1 MYQTVYD
8 ERQVTA
14 YRIETETV
22 YDQQTVTRYR
32 PVYETEVRE
41 RRYTV
46 ARPVTET
53 AEREERYK
61 VLRPVWETQMR
72 DASYDRVR
80 DVVETSEREE
90 RYTVQR
96 PVMETQE
103 REERYTVQRPVVET
117 AEREQC
123 STVVEPVTTYRTDYV
138 DQGRYVEQVNVQ
150 PGRTYTALRWV
161 PGTTACD
168 PATGQTVNQPGGL
181 AWIPFQGPAATTVN
195 RVWQPNV
202 VAMQTPQTTYVQR
215 VVTQKVPYQVT
226 RLRARRNGP
235 QGADSGLPNGR
246 GRASPARAGQHRSP
260 GDRARRAASAGAGL
274 QDGRRGSRSPK
285 CR

>member
-1 MYQTVYD
+1 MKRLLLFSLTIWSAAAMQVTAQEACQTYRLVYQTVYD
-8 ERQVTA
+8 EREVTA
-14 YRIETETV
+14 YRIDTETV

-32 PVYETEVRE
+32 PVYETEMRE

-103 REERYTVQRPVVET
+103 REERYIVQRPVVET

-123 STVVEPVTTYRTDYV
+123 TTVVEPVTTYRTNYV
-138 DQGRYVEQVNVQ
+138 DQGGYVDQVNCQ

-161 PGTTACD
+161 PGTAACD
-168 PATGQTVNQPGGL
+168 PVTGQMVNRPGGL
-181 AWIPFQGPAATTVN
+181 AWVPFQGPATTTVN
-195 RVWQPNV
+195 RVLAAQC
-202 VAMQTPQTTYVQR
+202 
-215 VVTQKVPYQVT
+215 
-226 RLRARRNGP
+226 
-235 QGADSGLPNGR
+235 R
-246 GRASPARAGQHRSP
+246 GRADAANQLRPARGHAKSSLP
-260 GDRARRAASAGAGL
+260 GHAAGA
-274 QDGRRGSRSPK
+274 
-285 CR
+285 